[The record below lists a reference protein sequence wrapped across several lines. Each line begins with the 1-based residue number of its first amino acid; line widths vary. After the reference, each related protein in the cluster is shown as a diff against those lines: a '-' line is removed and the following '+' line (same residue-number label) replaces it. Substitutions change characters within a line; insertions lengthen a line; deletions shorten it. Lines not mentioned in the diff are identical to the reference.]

1 MVTNS
6 NNYFYGIIKVYFP
19 LKGYGFITRE
29 KGKDLFFYRTSV
41 VDEASIIEGNP
52 VRFLIE
58 AGDKGMRAVEIV
70 RNG

>member
-1 MVTNS
+1 MATNS
-6 NNYFYGIIKVYFP
+6 STFYYGTIKVYFP
-19 LKGYGFITRE
+19 LKGFGFITRE

-52 VRFLIE
+52 VKFRIE
-58 AGDKGMRAVEIV
+58 TGDKGMRAIEIV